1 MALDPVTALLD
12 VGSKVIDRLWP
23 DPAQRDAAKLELF
36 KLQQS
41 GELAQLAADTDLA
54 KGQLAVNQAEAAS
67 PSVFVSG
74 WRPAI
79 GWVCGGACAWN
90 WIGLP
95 IVKVGLTLAAITL
108 ELAPANLTE
117 MLPVLLGMLG
127 LGGLRTLE
135 KVNGVASVTH
145 KG

>member
-12 VGSKVIDRLWP
+12 IGSKVIERIFP
-23 DPAQRDAAKLELF
+23 DPAQAASAKLELL

-41 GELAQLAADTDLA
+41 GELAIMAAQTDIN
-54 KGQLAVNQAEAAS
+54 KVEAGSAS
-67 PSVFVSG
+67 LFVSG

-79 GWVCGGACAWN
+79 GWVCGAACAWN

-95 IVKVGLTLAAITL
+95 MVKVALGLLAIKL

-117 MLPVLLGMLG
+117 MLPILMGMLG

-135 KVNGVASVTH
+135 KVNGVAA
-145 KG
+145 K